1 MNVDEK
7 TKFNRAF
14 GWYVKEARVSKGIL
28 QADICRFVGLSQ
40 SYYSQ
45 LESGTRN
52 VDLQVAFKICR
63 YLNLNLSEFI
73 ENYK

>member
-14 GWYVKEARVSKGIL
+14 GRYVKETRVSKGIL

-63 YLNLNLSEFI
+63 YLNLNLSEFM

>member
-7 TKFNRAF
+7 RKFNIAF
-14 GWYVKEARVSKGIL
+14 GRYVKEARVSKGIL

-63 YLNLNLSEFI
+63 YLNLNLSEFM